1 MQRGNRGRLDTVRFG
16 ASEIENHVIDEYF
29 AGHIDRRSF
38 LRRAAVIGLAPA
50 MAAFVAACG
59 SSSKSGSATSAAGS
73 ATTKAGGSV
82 TTAGGAAT
90 TAAAGK
96 KGGTLKVGMLPPGG
110 AIDPVATNNLGRL
123 QILSQ
128 VGEYLVFSE
137 SDLTLTKV
145 LAESFTANADATEWT
160 FKLRKG
166 VKFHNGQEMK
176 AADVVATFERLTD
189 PANKSNA
196 LSAFKGVLSKGG
208 TTAVDDYTVKFKAD
222 APNGNFPYL
231 VSADNYNAI
240 ILPASY
246 AGDFEKTMVGTGPW
260 KLDKYTPD
268 VSLSL
273 VRNDGYWGDK
283 TLLDKLEITFFKDD
297 AAMAQALQ
305 SGAIDVAHGIST
317 NGASALQAAGFTPV
331 SVSGS
336 GHRQVHLRSDKG
348 PFADKRTRQAMALLL
363 DRPAIISGLL
373 LGQADLGN
381 DSPFAP
387 AYPSTDKTVAQRA
400 KDVTKAK
407 ALLTA
412 TGQDKGF
419 ELTLTGIKL
428 NEIPDYGVLIQ
439 NAAKEANIKLN
450 LSITDKYYDNDWLNS
465 DMGITDYGHR
475 GVPNVYLTAT
485 LKTGGPW
492 QAAHY
497 SNPTM
502 DKAIDAYIAATD
514 LSVQRGL
521 AKQIQELCL
530 EDTPII
536 QAAFFKAVS
545 WTKKTV
551 SGVGITGMGHIKLA
565 KATSA

>member
-1 MQRGNRGRLDTVRFG
+1 MQRGIRRRLDHVRFG
-16 ASEIENHVIDEYF
+16 RSELENHVIDEYF

-38 LRRAAVIGLAPA
+38 LRRAAVLGLAPA
-50 MAAFVAACG
+50 MAGFLAACG
-59 SSSKSGSATSAAGS
+59 SDSSDEAST
-73 ATTKAGGSV
+73 
-82 TTAGGAAT
+82 TTAGSGGGT
-90 TAAAGK
+90 TAAGK
-96 KGGTLKVGMLPPGG
+96 VGGILKVGMTPPNGP
-110 AIDPVATNNLGRL
+110 IDPVATNNLGRL
-123 QILSQ
+123 QVISQ
-128 VGEYLVFSE
+128 VGEYLAFSE
-137 SDLTLTKV
+137 PDLTLTPV
-145 LAESFTANADATEWT
+145 LAESWTPSADATEWT

-166 VKFHNGQEMK
+166 VKFHNGAEMK

-196 LSAFKGVLSKGG
+196 LSAFKGVLSKGN

-240 ILPASY
+240 ILPADY
-246 AGDFEKTMVGTGPW
+246 AGDFETAMIGTGPW
-260 KLDKYTPD
+260 KLEKYTPD

-273 VRNDGYWGDK
+273 VRNTDYWGDK
-283 TLLDKLEITFFKDD
+283 TLLDKLEITFYKDD
-297 AAMAQALQ
+297 AALASALQ
-305 SGAIDVAHGIST
+305 AGTVDVAHAISA
-317 NGASALQAAGFTPV
+317 NGASALESAGFVPV
-331 SVSGS
+331 STSGTS
-336 GHRQVHLRSDKG
+336 HRQVHMRSDKG

-387 AYPSTDKTVAQRA
+387 AFPSTDTSVAQRA
-400 KDVTKAK
+400 KDVAKAK
-407 ALLTA
+407 QLLEA
-412 TGQDKGF
+412 TGQASGF
-419 ELTLTGIKL
+419 KVTLTGIKL
-428 NEIPDYGVLIQ
+428 NEIPDYAVIIQ
-439 NAAKEANIKLN
+439 NAAKEANITLD
-450 LSITDKYYDNDWLNS
+450 LSITDTYYDNDWLNS

-475 GVPNVYLTAT
+475 GVPNVYLSAT
-485 LKTGGPW
+485 LKSDGPW

-502 DKAIDAYIAATD
+502 DKHITDYIAATD
-514 LSVQRGL
+514 LQVQKGL

-545 WTKKTV
+545 WTKK
-551 SGVGITGMGHIKLA
+551 GVTGVDITGMGHIKLA
-565 KATSA
+565 KAALA

>member
-1 MQRGNRGRLDTVRFG
+1 MQRGIRRRLDTVRSG
-16 ASEIENHVIDEYF
+16 SSELENHVIDEYF
-29 AGHIDRRSF
+29 VGNIDRRSF
-38 LRRAAVIGLAPA
+38 LRRAALVGLAPS

-59 SSSKSGSATSAAGS
+59 SSSTKSSA
-73 ATTKAGGSV
+73 
-82 TTAGGAAT
+82 TTAGGAGTTVKGAAAT
-90 TAAAGK
+90 TAGK
-96 KGGTLKVGMLPPGG
+96 SGGTLKVGMTPPNGP
-110 AIDPVATNNLGRL
+110 IDPVATNNLGRL
-123 QILSQ
+123 QLLSQ
-128 VGEYLVFSE
+128 VGEYLCFSE
-137 SDLTLTKV
+137 PDLSLTPV
-145 LAESFTANADATEWT
+145 LAEKWTPNADATEWT
-160 FKLRKG
+160 FTLRKG
-166 VKFHNGQEMK
+166 VKFHSGAEMK

-196 LSAFKGVLSKGG
+196 LSAFKGVLSKGA

-246 AGDFEKTMVGTGPW
+246 AGDFEKTMDGTGPW

-273 VRNDGYWGDK
+273 VRNTDYWGAK
-283 TLLDKLEITFFKDD
+283 TLLDKLEITFYKDD
-297 AAMAQALQ
+297 AALASALQ
-305 SGAIDVAHGIST
+305 AGTVDVAHGIST
-317 NGASALQAAGFTPV
+317 NGASALQSAGFLPV
-331 SVSGS
+331 SVSGA
-336 GHRQVHLRSDKG
+336 GHRQVHMRSDKG

-387 AYPSTDKTVAQRA
+387 AFPSTDKTVAQRA
-400 KDVTKAK
+400 KDVAKAK
-407 ALLTA
+407 QLLAA

-419 ELTLTGIKL
+419 KVTLTGIKL
-428 NEIPDYGVLIQ
+428 NEIPDYGVIIQ
-439 NAAKEANIKLN
+439 NAAKEAGITLD
-450 LSITDKYYDNDWLNS
+450 LSITDNYYDNDWLNS

-475 GVPNVYLTAT
+475 GVPNVYLSAT
-485 LKTGGPW
+485 LKSDGPW

-497 SNPTM
+497 SNPAM
-502 DKAIDAYIAATD
+502 DKLITSYIAATD
-514 LSVQRGL
+514 LQSQKGL

-536 QAAFFKAVS
+536 QSAFFKAVS
-545 WTKKTV
+545 WTKK
-551 SGVGITGMGHIKLA
+551 GVTGVDITGMGHIKLA